1 MLYRQEIESC
11 FTVAPGDQGLAQAEF
26 AALGDQGREAVAKL
40 RRALAD
46 GSLPLLRLP
55 ARRDDF
61 NAFAP
66 VAHRFATQFERV
78 VVLGTGGSSLGGI
91 ALTALA
97 PAAKVTLHFEDNLD
111 AGTLGRLAESDLSRT
126 AILAISK
133 SGSTAETMAQ
143 ILTLMAAPK
152 VRPANQFVFVTE
164 PGDNVLRRLAARHGI
179 EVLDHDPKV
188 GGRFSV
194 LSIVGLLPASIAGL
208 SADKVRRGA
217 ALVLDQTLNDPL
229 SPAVQGAALQV
240 ALQRHRG
247 IQVSVLMPYDS
258 RLDAFGRWYAQLWAE
273 SLGKQGH
280 GTVPVRALGPVDQHS
295 QLQLYLDG
303 PRDKL
308 VTFVMVEHMGAG
320 PIIDTAAAGN
330 DPELAYLNRRR
341 IGDLVAAQARAT
353 AETLI
358 NHGRPVRNIL
368 LPRLDEET
376 MGALLMHFMLE
387 TIIAAHLLG
396 VDPFD
401 QPAVEES
408 KHLTRQYLRAM
419 TAP

>member
-11 FTVAPGDQGLAQAEF
+11 FAVAAGDQGLAQADF
-26 AALGDQGREAVAKL
+26 SALVDRGRSAVAYLK
-40 RRALAD
+40 RAQAD
-46 GSLPLLRLP
+46 GSLALLQLP
-55 ARRDDF
+55 GRRDDF
-61 NAFAP
+61 GAFAP

-97 PAAKVTLHFEDNLD
+97 PTVKLKLHFEDNLD
-111 AGTLGRLAESDLSRT
+111 AGSLGRLCESDLSRT

-133 SGSTAETMAQ
+133 SGSTAETVAQ

-152 VRPANQFVFVTE
+152 IKLANQFVFVTE
-164 PGDNVLRRLAARHGI
+164 PGDNPLRRLAARHGA

-194 LSIVGLLPASIAGL
+194 LSVVGLLPASIVGL
-208 SADKVRRGA
+208 NADKVRQGA
-217 ALVLDQTLNDPL
+217 AQVLDQTLNDPQ
-229 SPAVQGAALQV
+229 SPALQGAALQV

-247 IQVSVLMPYDS
+247 INVSVLMPYDS
-258 RLDAFGRWYAQLWAE
+258 RLDAFSRWYAQLWAE

-308 VTFVMVEHMGAG
+308 VTFVMVEQMGVG
-320 PIIDTAAAGN
+320 PAIDTAAAGH

-341 IGDLVAAQARAT
+341 IGDLVTAQARAT

-358 NHGRPVRNIL
+358 NHGRPVRKFF

-376 MGALLMHFMLE
+376 MGALFMHFILE
-387 TIIAAHLLG
+387 TIITAHLLG

-408 KHLTRQYLRAM
+408 KQLTRQYLRSM
-419 TAP
+419 PAP